1 MSKPGHPVLVTGATT
16 EPAFNGVPVNMSSDD
31 KELVMEYSDM
41 FEPSRG
47 SGFIDIQEGDAISES
62 SDTEIVAH
70 TKEQVQYDNPAS
82 SSETNSDDDDDDGN
96 NGPPPL
102 NSDDEEDNYSVDG
115 PPPLDS
121 DDNAE
126 NTDDELPIS
135 PPDSGSREELD
146 LGRVPVDSE
155 RRFVKSSEG
164 SESESDS
171 EGGVKEAPPPL
182 DSEDDDE
189 GEEVEAGN
197 SGAENGENA
206 TVEATENHVLDSPL
220 EDVDNDDEERRD
232 DDDDVDN
239 TEHDNRNS
247 DDDDDEEDETEE
259 RNDASGEDGIDEQ
272 GKSDA
277 EEEEEEEDEKDDT
290 QAEPSPIEAVT
301 HEVDD
306 SDETGQAD
314 DPPAE
319 VTEGQIPAQQQSS
332 EEEVEDE
339 EEEEEEAKSD
349 NEPIQS
355 TVEEADIVSAANAQI
370 GTAVL
375 SGKNSQGGD
384 YDDQEEANGR
394 KDAVSS
400 EPVQKGRTVITE
412 HADPTVEEVS
422 DSDEPSEFVA
432 DEEDNEL
439 EWDVE
444 DFDLPKKKSSK
455 TTSKVDKEGLEVD
468 KLKKSFLD
476 TLKSEA
482 EQRKVLETEPKKKEK
497 SSKGLNAKNSQ
508 VVEEKKPGK
517 DFSKNAP
524 ARQVK
529 NAPGSARRATKD
541 IPPKT
546 EPVKLGKTSVKDEVE
561 NTSKHLAT
569 SKPVDSTAKPL
580 KAKSKAVE
588 DVSLDKTEKRK
599 TGKQRKDGKQNS
611 TTSEVQSSEMK
622 AAVKPVKAKSASSS
636 SLPTG
641 DIDQQRTQTALPAK
655 EKKKKRASTEL
666 AKDLQSHKKETD
678 SVVEQKRTESRKPR
692 TSDSDTVSDSSA
704 RQRTQ
709 KTSST
714 ASVAK
719 QKKSNAA
726 VLKADKERAKAGD
739 SGELRQSKPKR
750 TAPKAVVNQARHED
764 DRHFEN
770 KRHSGVLEK
779 SVPEAK
785 TKSRVRPTSNGY
797 LSSSQEK
804 LLSQSVQRERGA
816 KERDT
821 HRHGGPA
828 HGHHHAHDR
837 SKHVWLCRDDEIHK
851 LIAQKASL
859 LKEYESGS
867 LAGRKV
873 FSGHKSRYKREEDLA
888 SLPDVGFISSK
899 EARRHQSRP
908 LSEAIPDRAPYSS
921 QRKDK
926 RRSLQL
932 RYSGSSSDDDER
944 TNRAVGSKRGGTF
957 AVGLAARNIDHKDV
971 GGGESESDHEES
983 CEYCA
988 AEKAAA
994 AAKAREKNP
1003 AWEGPHHPR
1012 NLLLGVVYT
1021 AKYLGSSQ
1029 IMSPQSPN
1037 KAVRMEQAQ
1046 EAVGRIKVP
1055 EGEDQPTTDV
1065 DLFISTERLK
1075 VVNTSTKEVMLDHA
1089 LRTVSFIADIGDVL
1103 VIMARQP
1110 PEEQSNQVPLKP
1122 SQILASVGTAQTD
1135 HKNIKITCHVFQSPE
1150 AQVIAKSIGQAF
1162 NVAYQEF
1169 LRQNGLSEDVV
1180 EDAEYNGVL
1189 EAQKILGE
1197 DLSLLADENSAK
1209 EVIVNKKPHEHLG
1222 VMIVESGWGSMIPC
1236 AIIAHLA
1243 KDGPA
1248 AKSGRLNVGD
1258 QILSVNGTSLVGL
1271 PLLECQNIIKGIRP
1285 ATKVIMKIVSCPP
1298 TVQVVVN
1305 RPDTKYQLGF
1315 SVQNGMICSLM
1326 RGSIAERGGV
1336 RVGHRII
1343 EINNESVVATTHQ
1356 HIVELLATTVGEI
1369 RMKTMPASMYRLL
1382 VGLEAPQHI

>member
-1 MSKPGHPVLVTGATT
+1 
-16 EPAFNGVPVNMSSDD
+16 
-31 KELVMEYSDM
+31 M

-47 SGFIDIQEGDAISES
+47 TGFIDIQEGDAISES

-82 SSETNSDDDDDDGN
+82 SSETNTDDDDDDDGN
-96 NGPPPL
+96 DGPPPL
-102 NSDDEEDNYSVDG
+102 NSDDDEDNDSVDG

-126 NTDDELPIS
+126 NTGDELPIS
-135 PPDSGSREELD
+135 PPDYGSREELD
-146 LGRVPVDSE
+146 LGRVPVNSE
-155 RRFVKSSEG
+155 RRFVQSSEG

-197 SGAENGENA
+197 SGAENGENG
-206 TVEATENHVLDSPL
+206 TVEATENHVHDSPL

-232 DDDDVDN
+232 DDDEVDN

-247 DDDDDEEDETEE
+247 DDDDEEDETEE
-259 RNDASGEDGIDEQ
+259 RNDAIGEDGIDEQ

-277 EEEEEEEDEKDDT
+277 EEEEDEKDDT
-290 QAEPSPIEAVT
+290 HAEPSRIEAVT

-306 SDETGQAD
+306 SDEPGQSD

-319 VTEGQIPAQQQSS
+319 VTEGQIPGQQQSS

-339 EEEEEEAKSD
+339 EEEEEAAKSD
-349 NEPIQS
+349 NEPIQT
-355 TVEEADIVSAANAQI
+355 TVEEEDIVSAANAEI

-375 SGKNSQGGD
+375 SSKNSQGDD
-384 YDDQEEANGR
+384 YDDKEEANGR

-400 EPVQKGRTVITE
+400 DPVQKGRTVITR

-422 DSDEPSEFVA
+422 DSDEPPEFVA

-482 EQRKVLETEPKKKEK
+482 EQKKVVETEPKKKEK
-497 SSKGLNAKNSQ
+497 PSKGLNAKNSQ
-508 VVEEKKPGK
+508 VVEEKKAGK
-517 DFSKNAP
+517 DSSRNAP

-541 IPPKT
+541 SPPKP

-561 NTSKHLAT
+561 NTSKHLAN
-569 SKPVDSTAKPL
+569 SKPVDSTAKRL

-611 TTSEVQSSEMK
+611 TMPEVQSSEMK

-641 DIDQQRTQTALPAK
+641 DIDQQRTQSALPAK

-726 VLKADKERAKAGD
+726 VLKAEKEKATAGD

-750 TAPKAVVNQARHED
+750 TAPKAVVNQARHEG
-764 DRHFEN
+764 DRNFEN

-785 TKSRVRPTSNGY
+785 TKSRVRPTSNGH

-873 FSGHKSRYKREEDLA
+873 CK
-888 SLPDVGFISSK
+888 
-899 EARRHQSRP
+899 
-908 LSEAIPDRAPYSS
+908 
-921 QRKDK
+921 
-926 RRSLQL
+926 
-932 RYSGSSSDDDER
+932 
-944 TNRAVGSKRGGTF
+944 
-957 AVGLAARNIDHKDV
+957 
-971 GGGESESDHEES
+971 
-983 CEYCA
+983 
-988 AEKAAA
+988 
-994 AAKAREKNP
+994 
-1003 AWEGPHHPR
+1003 
-1012 NLLLGVVYT
+1012 
-1021 AKYLGSSQ
+1021 
-1029 IMSPQSPN
+1029 
-1037 KAVRMEQAQ
+1037 
-1046 EAVGRIKVP
+1046 
-1055 EGEDQPTTDV
+1055 
-1065 DLFISTERLK
+1065 
-1075 VVNTSTKEVMLDHA
+1075 
-1089 LRTVSFIADIGDVL
+1089 
-1103 VIMARQP
+1103 
-1110 PEEQSNQVPLKP
+1110 
-1122 SQILASVGTAQTD
+1122 
-1135 HKNIKITCHVFQSPE
+1135 
-1150 AQVIAKSIGQAF
+1150 
-1162 NVAYQEF
+1162 
-1169 LRQNGLSEDVV
+1169 
-1180 EDAEYNGVL
+1180 
-1189 EAQKILGE
+1189 
-1197 DLSLLADENSAK
+1197 
-1209 EVIVNKKPHEHLG
+1209 
-1222 VMIVESGWGSMIPC
+1222 
-1236 AIIAHLA
+1236 
-1243 KDGPA
+1243 
-1248 AKSGRLNVGD
+1248 
-1258 QILSVNGTSLVGL
+1258 
-1271 PLLECQNIIKGIRP
+1271 
-1285 ATKVIMKIVSCPP
+1285 
-1298 TVQVVVN
+1298 
-1305 RPDTKYQLGF
+1305 
-1315 SVQNGMICSLM
+1315 
-1326 RGSIAERGGV
+1326 
-1336 RVGHRII
+1336 
-1343 EINNESVVATTHQ
+1343 
-1356 HIVELLATTVGEI
+1356 
-1369 RMKTMPASMYRLL
+1369 
-1382 VGLEAPQHI
+1382 

>member
-1 MSKPGHPVLVTGATT
+1 MIAVLVFTY
-16 EPAFNGVPVNMSSDD
+16 
-31 KELVMEYSDM
+31 LVSKSFVHFSHHNSPCLNLSADM

-220 EDVDNDDEERRD
+220 EDADNDDEERRD
-232 DDDDVDN
+232 DDDEVDN
-239 TEHDNRNS
+239 TEPDNRNS
-247 DDDDDEEDETEE
+247 DDDDEEEEDETEE

-277 EEEEEEEDEKDDT
+277 EEEEEDEKDDT

-306 SDETGQAD
+306 SDEPGESD

-332 EEEVEDE
+332 EEEVED

-375 SGKNSQGGD
+375 SSKNSQGDD
-384 YDDQEEANGR
+384 YNDQEEANGR

-497 SSKGLNAKNSQ
+497 PSKGLNAKNSQ

-541 IPPKT
+541 SPPKT
-546 EPVKLGKTSVKDEVE
+546 EPVKLGKTSVKDEVK
-561 NTSKHLAT
+561 NTSKHLAN

-678 SVVEQKRTESRKPR
+678 SVVEQKRTESRRPR

-770 KRHSGVLEK
+770 KRHSGVREK

-785 TKSRVRPTSNGY
+785 TKSRVRPTSNGH

-816 KERDT
+816 KERDS

-828 HGHHHAHDR
+828 HGHHHGHDR

-873 FSGHKSRYKREEDLA
+873 CK
-888 SLPDVGFISSK
+888 
-899 EARRHQSRP
+899 
-908 LSEAIPDRAPYSS
+908 
-921 QRKDK
+921 
-926 RRSLQL
+926 
-932 RYSGSSSDDDER
+932 
-944 TNRAVGSKRGGTF
+944 
-957 AVGLAARNIDHKDV
+957 
-971 GGGESESDHEES
+971 
-983 CEYCA
+983 
-988 AEKAAA
+988 
-994 AAKAREKNP
+994 
-1003 AWEGPHHPR
+1003 
-1012 NLLLGVVYT
+1012 
-1021 AKYLGSSQ
+1021 
-1029 IMSPQSPN
+1029 
-1037 KAVRMEQAQ
+1037 
-1046 EAVGRIKVP
+1046 
-1055 EGEDQPTTDV
+1055 
-1065 DLFISTERLK
+1065 
-1075 VVNTSTKEVMLDHA
+1075 
-1089 LRTVSFIADIGDVL
+1089 
-1103 VIMARQP
+1103 
-1110 PEEQSNQVPLKP
+1110 
-1122 SQILASVGTAQTD
+1122 
-1135 HKNIKITCHVFQSPE
+1135 
-1150 AQVIAKSIGQAF
+1150 
-1162 NVAYQEF
+1162 
-1169 LRQNGLSEDVV
+1169 
-1180 EDAEYNGVL
+1180 
-1189 EAQKILGE
+1189 
-1197 DLSLLADENSAK
+1197 
-1209 EVIVNKKPHEHLG
+1209 
-1222 VMIVESGWGSMIPC
+1222 
-1236 AIIAHLA
+1236 
-1243 KDGPA
+1243 
-1248 AKSGRLNVGD
+1248 
-1258 QILSVNGTSLVGL
+1258 
-1271 PLLECQNIIKGIRP
+1271 
-1285 ATKVIMKIVSCPP
+1285 
-1298 TVQVVVN
+1298 
-1305 RPDTKYQLGF
+1305 
-1315 SVQNGMICSLM
+1315 
-1326 RGSIAERGGV
+1326 
-1336 RVGHRII
+1336 
-1343 EINNESVVATTHQ
+1343 
-1356 HIVELLATTVGEI
+1356 
-1369 RMKTMPASMYRLL
+1369 
-1382 VGLEAPQHI
+1382 

>member
-1 MSKPGHPVLVTGATT
+1 MTQLAKSILVDSVDVYLEKKKKKKSLLCFTTLSQFFTYLVSKSYVHFSHHNSPCLNL
-16 EPAFNGVPVNMSSDD
+16 F
-31 KELVMEYSDM
+31 LDM
-41 FEPSRG
+41 FEPSMG
-47 SGFIDIQEGDAISES
+47 TGFIDIQEGDAISES

-82 SSETNSDDDDDDGN
+82 SSETNSDVDDDDDDDDDVN

-102 NSDDEEDNYSVDG
+102 NSDDEEDNDSVDG

-126 NTDDELPIS
+126 NTGDELPIS
-135 PPDSGSREELD
+135 PPDSGSREELG

-182 DSEDDDE
+182 DSEGDDE
-189 GEEVEAGN
+189 VEEVEAGN

-206 TVEATENHVLDSPL
+206 TVEATENHVHDSLL
-220 EDVDNDDEERRD
+220 EDVDNDDEDKELDNNDDEERRD
-232 DDDDVDN
+232 DDDEVEN

-247 DDDDDEEDETEE
+247 DDDEEDETEE
-259 RNDASGEDGIDEQ
+259 RNDVSGEDGINEQ
-272 GKSDA
+272 GNSDA
-277 EEEEEEEDEKDDT
+277 EEEEEEEEDEKDDT
-290 QAEPSPIEAVT
+290 QAEPSPVEAFT

-306 SDETGQAD
+306 SDETGQVD

-319 VTEGQIPAQQQSS
+319 VTEGQIPGQQQSS

-339 EEEEEEAKSD
+339 EEEQEEAKSD
-349 NEPIQS
+349 NEPIES
-355 TVEEADIVSAANAQI
+355 TAEEAGIVSATNAEI

-375 SGKNSQGGD
+375 SSKNSQGDD
-384 YDDQEEANGR
+384 YDDKEDANGR

-400 EPVQKGRTVITE
+400 EPVWKGRTVTSR
-412 HADPTVEEVS
+412 HANPTVEEVS
-422 DSDEPSEFVA
+422 DSDEPPDFVA

-482 EQRKVLETEPKKKEK
+482 EQKKVVETEPKKKEK
-497 SSKGLNAKNSQ
+497 PSKGLNAKNSQ
-508 VVEEKKPGK
+508 VVEEKKAGRNS
-517 DFSKNAP
+517 SKNVP

-541 IPPKT
+541 SPPKT

-561 NTSKHLAT
+561 NTSKHLAN

-599 TGKQRKDGKQNS
+599 TGRQRKDGKQNS
-611 TTSEVQSSEMK
+611 KTSEVQSSEMK

-678 SVVEQKRTESRKPR
+678 SVFEQKRTESRKPR

-726 VLKADKERAKAGD
+726 VLKADKEKTKAGD
-739 SGELRQSKPKR
+739 SAELRQSKPKR
-750 TAPKAVVNQARHED
+750 TAPKTIANEARHED
-764 DRHFEN
+764 DRNFEN

-785 TKSRVRPTSNGY
+785 TKSRVRPTSNGH
-797 LSSSQEK
+797 LSNSQEK

-816 KERDT
+816 KERDS

-873 FSGHKSRYKREEDLA
+873 CK
-888 SLPDVGFISSK
+888 
-899 EARRHQSRP
+899 
-908 LSEAIPDRAPYSS
+908 
-921 QRKDK
+921 
-926 RRSLQL
+926 
-932 RYSGSSSDDDER
+932 
-944 TNRAVGSKRGGTF
+944 
-957 AVGLAARNIDHKDV
+957 
-971 GGGESESDHEES
+971 
-983 CEYCA
+983 
-988 AEKAAA
+988 
-994 AAKAREKNP
+994 
-1003 AWEGPHHPR
+1003 
-1012 NLLLGVVYT
+1012 
-1021 AKYLGSSQ
+1021 
-1029 IMSPQSPN
+1029 
-1037 KAVRMEQAQ
+1037 
-1046 EAVGRIKVP
+1046 
-1055 EGEDQPTTDV
+1055 
-1065 DLFISTERLK
+1065 
-1075 VVNTSTKEVMLDHA
+1075 
-1089 LRTVSFIADIGDVL
+1089 
-1103 VIMARQP
+1103 
-1110 PEEQSNQVPLKP
+1110 
-1122 SQILASVGTAQTD
+1122 
-1135 HKNIKITCHVFQSPE
+1135 
-1150 AQVIAKSIGQAF
+1150 
-1162 NVAYQEF
+1162 
-1169 LRQNGLSEDVV
+1169 
-1180 EDAEYNGVL
+1180 
-1189 EAQKILGE
+1189 
-1197 DLSLLADENSAK
+1197 
-1209 EVIVNKKPHEHLG
+1209 
-1222 VMIVESGWGSMIPC
+1222 
-1236 AIIAHLA
+1236 
-1243 KDGPA
+1243 
-1248 AKSGRLNVGD
+1248 
-1258 QILSVNGTSLVGL
+1258 
-1271 PLLECQNIIKGIRP
+1271 
-1285 ATKVIMKIVSCPP
+1285 
-1298 TVQVVVN
+1298 
-1305 RPDTKYQLGF
+1305 
-1315 SVQNGMICSLM
+1315 
-1326 RGSIAERGGV
+1326 
-1336 RVGHRII
+1336 
-1343 EINNESVVATTHQ
+1343 
-1356 HIVELLATTVGEI
+1356 
-1369 RMKTMPASMYRLL
+1369 
-1382 VGLEAPQHI
+1382 

>member
-1 MSKPGHPVLVTGATT
+1 MYLEKKKKKKVCFVFYNMITVLVFTY
-16 EPAFNGVPVNMSSDD
+16 
-31 KELVMEYSDM
+31 LVSKSFVHFSHHNSPCLNLSADM

-47 SGFIDIQEGDAISES
+47 TGFIDIQEGDAISES

-82 SSETNSDDDDDDGN
+82 SSETNSDDDDDDDGN

-102 NSDDEEDNYSVDG
+102 NSDDEEDNDSVDG

-126 NTDDELPIS
+126 NTGDELPIS

-197 SGAENGENA
+197 SGAESVENA

-220 EDVDNDDEERRD
+220 EDVDNDDEDKELDNNDDEERRD
-232 DDDDVDN
+232 DDDEVDN

-247 DDDDDEEDETEE
+247 DDDDEEEDETEE
-259 RNDASGEDGIDEQ
+259 RIDASGEDGVDEQ
-272 GKSDA
+272 GNSDA
-277 EEEEEEEDEKDDT
+277 EEVEEDEKDDT
-290 QAEPSPIEAVT
+290 QAKPSPIEAVT

-319 VTEGQIPAQQQSS
+319 VAEGQIPGQQQSS

-339 EEEEEEAKSD
+339 EEEEEAKSD
-349 NEPIQS
+349 NEPIQT
-355 TVEEADIVSAANAQI
+355 TVEEEDIVPAANAEI

-375 SGKNSQGGD
+375 SGKNSQGDD
-384 YDDQEEANGR
+384 YDDKEDANGR
-394 KDAVSS
+394 KDAVSGA
-400 EPVQKGRTVITE
+400 PVEKGRTVTSR
-412 HADPTVEEVS
+412 HANPTVEEVS
-422 DSDEPSEFVA
+422 DSDEPPEFVA

-482 EQRKVLETEPKKKEK
+482 EQKKVVETEPKKKEK
-497 SSKGLNAKNSQ
+497 PSKGLNAKNFQ

-517 DFSKNAP
+517 DSSRNAP

-541 IPPKT
+541 SPPKP

-561 NTSKHLAT
+561 NTSKHLAN
-569 SKPVDSTAKPL
+569 SKPIDSTAKPL

-611 TTSEVQSSEMK
+611 TMSEVQSSEMK

-739 SGELRQSKPKR
+739 RSELRQSKPKR

-764 DRHFEN
+764 DRNFEN

-785 TKSRVRPTSNGY
+785 TKSRVRPTSNGH

-804 LLSQSVQRERGA
+804 LLSQSAQRERGA

-821 HRHGGPA
+821 HKHGGPA

-873 FSGHKSRYKREEDLA
+873 CK
-888 SLPDVGFISSK
+888 
-899 EARRHQSRP
+899 
-908 LSEAIPDRAPYSS
+908 
-921 QRKDK
+921 
-926 RRSLQL
+926 
-932 RYSGSSSDDDER
+932 
-944 TNRAVGSKRGGTF
+944 
-957 AVGLAARNIDHKDV
+957 
-971 GGGESESDHEES
+971 
-983 CEYCA
+983 
-988 AEKAAA
+988 
-994 AAKAREKNP
+994 
-1003 AWEGPHHPR
+1003 
-1012 NLLLGVVYT
+1012 
-1021 AKYLGSSQ
+1021 
-1029 IMSPQSPN
+1029 
-1037 KAVRMEQAQ
+1037 
-1046 EAVGRIKVP
+1046 
-1055 EGEDQPTTDV
+1055 
-1065 DLFISTERLK
+1065 
-1075 VVNTSTKEVMLDHA
+1075 
-1089 LRTVSFIADIGDVL
+1089 
-1103 VIMARQP
+1103 
-1110 PEEQSNQVPLKP
+1110 
-1122 SQILASVGTAQTD
+1122 
-1135 HKNIKITCHVFQSPE
+1135 
-1150 AQVIAKSIGQAF
+1150 
-1162 NVAYQEF
+1162 
-1169 LRQNGLSEDVV
+1169 
-1180 EDAEYNGVL
+1180 
-1189 EAQKILGE
+1189 
-1197 DLSLLADENSAK
+1197 
-1209 EVIVNKKPHEHLG
+1209 
-1222 VMIVESGWGSMIPC
+1222 
-1236 AIIAHLA
+1236 
-1243 KDGPA
+1243 
-1248 AKSGRLNVGD
+1248 
-1258 QILSVNGTSLVGL
+1258 
-1271 PLLECQNIIKGIRP
+1271 
-1285 ATKVIMKIVSCPP
+1285 
-1298 TVQVVVN
+1298 
-1305 RPDTKYQLGF
+1305 
-1315 SVQNGMICSLM
+1315 
-1326 RGSIAERGGV
+1326 
-1336 RVGHRII
+1336 
-1343 EINNESVVATTHQ
+1343 
-1356 HIVELLATTVGEI
+1356 
-1369 RMKTMPASMYRLL
+1369 
-1382 VGLEAPQHI
+1382 